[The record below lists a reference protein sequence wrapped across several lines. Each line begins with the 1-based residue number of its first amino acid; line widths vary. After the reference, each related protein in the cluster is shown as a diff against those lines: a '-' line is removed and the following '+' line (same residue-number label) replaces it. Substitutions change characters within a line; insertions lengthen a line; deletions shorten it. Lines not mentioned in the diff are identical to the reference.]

1 MKPTRLLATAAT
13 PDGRPLTLHEH
24 DGDFLIRV
32 AGVELMSTRQH
43 RSEERLAEAACG
55 PLTGA
60 PAARVLVGGLGMGFT
75 LRAVLGIV
83 RRDARV
89 VVSELLPAVVAWNR
103 DPAYRLAG
111 DALADPRVDLIV
123 GDVATVMKRQRFHAI
138 LLDVDNG
145 PSSLSTAANDRLY
158 SAAGIAKARAAL
170 EPGGC
175 LAVWSAADDPGF
187 VDRLRSAGFDVA
199 VERVPTHATGGS
211 RATLFIGRLS
221 ATGRAG
227 RAGRTAR
234 RS

>member
-1 MKPTRLLATAAT
+1 MKPTVLLAAAAT

-24 DGDFLIRV
+24 DGDYLIRV

-43 RSEERLAEAACG
+43 RSEERLAEAACR
-55 PLTGA
+55 PLAGA

-83 RRDARV
+83 RPDAQV

-111 DALADPRVDLIV
+111 DALTDPRVDLIV

-145 PSSLSTAANDRLY
+145 PSGLSTAANDRLY
-158 SAAGIAKARAAL
+158 SAAGIAAGRAAL

-175 LAVWSAADDPGF
+175 LAVWSAADDPAF
-187 VDRLRSAGFDVA
+187 AERLRRGGFDVS
-199 VERVPTHATGGS
+199 VERVSTHAAGGS
-211 RATLFIGRLS
+211 RATLFIGRLPR
-221 ATGRAG
+221 RA
-227 RAGRTAR
+227 A
-234 RS
+234 SI